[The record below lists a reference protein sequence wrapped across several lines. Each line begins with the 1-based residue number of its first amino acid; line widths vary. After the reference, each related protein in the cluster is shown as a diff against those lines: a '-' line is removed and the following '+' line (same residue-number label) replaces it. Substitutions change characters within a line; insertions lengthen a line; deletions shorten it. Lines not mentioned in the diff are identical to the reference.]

1 MVFLKIGEIDTLK
14 EFYQADAF
22 LQTKW
27 REPRLDGKPPEVKRL
42 KSYSLK
48 LKKIE
53 SAVKGVLRIFHMI
66 GKSSRFA
73 PTSDLLKKHIITD
86 LTAMLTQAATV

>member
-27 REPRLDGKPPEVKRL
+27 REPRLDGKPPEVKRFKIILLNSKVL
-42 KSYSLK
+42 KP
-48 LKKIE
+48 
-53 SAVKGVLRIFHMI
+53 G
-66 GKSSRFA
+66 
-73 PTSDLLKKHIITD
+73 
-86 LTAMLTQAATV
+86 

>member
-27 REPRLDGKPPEVKRL
+27 REPRLDGKPPEVK
-42 KSYSLK
+42 KK
-48 LKKIE
+48 FKIILKK
-53 SAVKGVLRIFHMI
+53 F
-66 GKSSRFA
+66 KSSKA
-73 PTSDLLKKHIITD
+73 PLK
-86 LTAMLTQAATV
+86 VY